1 MRKFL
6 LKEYETA
13 GRICLVCFLRGRR
26 FRDCSRGK
34 FCIFRVVNVFIPKLM
49 PEKRFK
55 ATKKRFNKHWFLK
68 ITSQRRYEKHRTCFG
83 STQPPFFSL
92 TKNFK
97 VEVIPAIILV
107 CWCPQTQLVFKFLKS
122 FFFFFP
128 FFLKIHRVPIY
139 FEIELNQPLTDA
151 GDPVDVPAAFAEHRP
166 APTAQRQSVC
176 WEVSPASPWDAW
188 APQSETLGMLSPR
201 VPVIRAGRKE
211 HWFGAVLSLDKWDW
225 ICDFVAQSQGYISKA
240 SNKSPRRIEHFSGR
254 LEEIWSF
261 LLCSE

>member
-122 FFFFFP
+122 FFFFS
-128 FFLKIHRVPIY
+128 FLSENPSSAHLFWNRTKPASHRRR
-139 FEIELNQPLTDA
+139 
-151 GDPVDVPAAFAEHRP
+151 RP
-166 APTAQRQSVC
+166 RGRARGLRRAPTRSHGAKTECVLRSFSGFTVRCLSSAVRNTRYVKPQGSRHQSWAQRALVWGSALARQM
-176 WEVSPASPWDAW
+176 
-188 APQSETLGMLSPR
+188 G
-201 VPVIRAGRKE
+201 
-211 HWFGAVLSLDKWDW
+211 LDLW
-225 ICDFVAQSQGYISKA
+225 
-240 SNKSPRRIEHFSGR
+240 
-254 LEEIWSF
+254 
-261 LLCSE
+261 LCSSEPGLYFKSQQ